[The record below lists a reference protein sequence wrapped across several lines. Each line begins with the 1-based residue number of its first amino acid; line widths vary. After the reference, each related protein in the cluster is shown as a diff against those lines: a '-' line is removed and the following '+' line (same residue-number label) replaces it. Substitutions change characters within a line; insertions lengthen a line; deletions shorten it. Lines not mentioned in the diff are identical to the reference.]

1 MNLTTFFAYARRAPF
16 GGRLTQAQIDGM
28 TAILAE
34 WDKRGLMDKR
44 WLAYM
49 LATAFHET
57 GGKMQPLRENMN
69 YTSAAQIKKTWPTR
83 FPSEASA
90 QPFVRNGRAL
100 ANKVYGA
107 RMGNTGPDDGW
118 TYRGD
123 GLPQLTGRD
132 NFQKFNVQPGMNL
145 STAVRVMFDGMIKGM
160 FTGRKLSDYFNG
172 TANDAEGARKI
183 VNGTDKKSLI
193 AGYHKNFMDAL
204 EAAREVLP
212 PLDVTKA
219 DAKPDDKPASQS
231 GTAITTVG
239 GLFGGAG
246 LSALLGVNNPW
257 AFGIAALLIVIGS
270 VAGFMFF
277 SGRWSINRS
286 KAV

>member
-28 TAILAE
+28 NAILTE

-57 GGKMQPLRENMN
+57 GGKMQPIREAGGEKYLRSKKYYPWVGEGLVQVTWEENHRKFGATKPGQLLTMPI
-69 YTSAAQIKKTWPTR
+69 AIK
-83 FPSEASA
+83 
-90 QPFVRNGRAL
+90 AL
-100 ANKVYGA
+100 
-107 RMGNTGPDDGW
+107 
-118 TYRGD
+118 
-123 GLPQLTGRD
+123 
-132 NFQKFNVQPGMNL
+132 
-145 STAVRVMFDGMIKGM
+145 FDGMIKGM

-270 VAGFMFF
+270 IAGFMFI

-286 KAV
+286 KAT